1 VDETVSRSL
10 IAFVLAGVVAC
21 AVPDDPAHLGGYPF
35 TDAAGDIFH
44 WPADRTPVRFW
55 ADPRGNMNELV
66 QNAIAVWQR
75 QFMYGE
81 FTGVIVSDSAHADV
95 IFTWF
100 DSVPP
105 TVPPD
110 NGAPVKACGGMTNTD
125 SIGADSVI
133 HGAFQSTIQI
143 LHVGATAGQTE
154 ACVRRTTI
162 HEMGHALGILN
173 DLAPDSTDIMY
184 FTPLVP
190 VPSAADRT
198 TMQILYHTTPN
209 LFPPVR

>member
-1 VDETVSRSL
+1 MTRSL
-10 IAFVLAGVVAC
+10 LAFALVGFVAC
-21 AVPDDPAHLGGYPF
+21 AVPDDPVHLGAYSF
-35 TDAAGDIFH
+35 TDVSGDTFH
-44 WPADRTPVRFW
+44 WTADRMPVRFW
-55 ADPRGNMNELV
+55 ADPRGNMRDLV
-66 QNAIAVWQR
+66 QNAINVWQN

-110 NGAPVKACGGMTNTD
+110 NGPPFKACGGQTNTD
-125 SIGADSVI
+125 SVGADHRI
-133 HGAFQSTIQI
+133 YGAFQSTLLI
-143 LHVGATAGQTE
+143 LHVGATPGQVE
-154 ACVRRTTI
+154 SCIRRTAI

-184 FTPLVP
+184 FTPFVP

-198 TMQILYHTTPN
+198 TMQVLYHTPPN
-209 LFPPVR
+209 LLPPIR